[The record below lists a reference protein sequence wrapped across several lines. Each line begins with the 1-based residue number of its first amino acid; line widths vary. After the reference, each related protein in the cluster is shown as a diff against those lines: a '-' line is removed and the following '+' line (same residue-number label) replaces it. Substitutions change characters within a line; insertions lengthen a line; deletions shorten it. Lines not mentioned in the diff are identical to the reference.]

1 MSASGHSQTGVP
13 AAAERTLAPPLPP
26 PAPADAARLPPLI
39 SRRPEA
45 MLDLVVRRFM
55 RHRLAVAGLVVLA
68 ILVLSAVLAP
78 AITMDP
84 DALSVSDRKQGPSLE
99 HPFGTDEAGRDIF
112 ARTLHGG
119 RISLTIGL
127 AATLVALAI
136 GTGLGAAAG
145 YFGGPLDALL
155 MRLTDAFLCF
165 PQLFVLIV
173 LGTLINATAL
183 RFLQG
188 SIVPI
193 AFVIGVLSWMGLA
206 RLVRATFLSLKE
218 KEFVEAARAAGG
230 SNARIMVRHVLPGAV
245 GPIVVQASLLVA
257 ATIIT
262 ESGLSYLGYGVQPPT
277 ATWGNLLRDAQPHM
291 QQLPVFAIAPGMMIF
306 LTVISINF
314 VGDGLRD
321 ALDPYGRR

>member
-1 MSASGHSQTGVP
+1 
-13 AAAERTLAPPLPP
+13 
-26 PAPADAARLPPLI
+26 
-39 SRRPEA
+39 
-45 MLDLVVRRFM
+45 MLDLVVRRFK
-55 RHRLAVAGLVVLA
+55 RHHLAVAGLVVLA
-68 ILVLSAVLAP
+68 ILILSAILAP
-78 AITMDP
+78 MITPDP
-84 DALSVSDRKQGPSLE
+84 DALSVSERKLGPSWE

-127 AATLVALAI
+127 AATLIALAI
-136 GTGLGAAAG
+136 GTAFGAAAG
-145 YFGGPLDALL
+145 YFGGVLDAGL

-173 LGTLINATAL
+173 LGTLIRTTEL
-183 RFLQG
+183 RVLQG
-188 SIVPI
+188 SILPI
-193 AFVIGVLSWMGLA
+193 ALVIGVLSWMGLA

-218 KEFVEAARAAGG
+218 KEFVEAARAAGSG
-230 SNARIMVRHVLPGAV
+230 NARIMLRHVLPGAV

-257 ATIIT
+257 ASIIT

-291 QQLPVFAIAPGMMIF
+291 QQLPIFAIAPGMMIF

>member
-1 MSASGHSQTGVP
+1 MM
-13 AAAERTLAPPLPP
+13 R
-26 PAPADAARLPPLI
+26 
-39 SRRPEA
+39 
-45 MLDLVVRRFM
+45 DLVVRRFL
-55 RHRLAVAGLVVLA
+55 RHHLAVIGLIVLA
-68 ILVLSAVLAP
+68 VLIASALLAP
-78 AITMDP
+78 AITQDP
-84 DALSVSDRKQGPSLE
+84 NALSVSERKSGPSWNHL
-99 HPFGTDEAGRDIF
+99 FGTDEAGRDIL
-112 ARTLHGG
+112 ARTLYGG

-127 AATLVALAI
+127 AATLIALAI

-173 LGTLINATAL
+173 LGTLIRTTEL
-183 RFLQG
+183 RVLQG
-188 SIVPI
+188 SIAPI
-193 AFVIGVLSWMGLA
+193 ALVIGVLSWMGLA

-218 KEFVEAARAAGG
+218 KEFVEAARAAGSG
-230 SNARIMVRHVLPGAV
+230 NARIMLRHVLPGAI

-257 ATIIT
+257 ASIIT

-291 QQLPVFAIAPGMMIF
+291 QQLPIFAIAPGMMIF
-306 LTVISINF
+306 LTVMSINF

>member
-1 MSASGHSQTGVP
+1 MSATSQSGVATDVCSD
-13 AAAERTLAPPLPP
+13 AADRPLPAT
-26 PAPADAARLPPLI
+26 PASLDVGPA
-39 SRRPEA
+39 RRHDT
-45 MLDLVVRRFM
+45 MLDLLARRFL
-55 RHRLAVAGLVVLA
+55 RHRLAVIGLIVLT
-68 ILVLSAVLAP
+68 VLIASALLAP
-78 AITMDP
+78 LITQDP
-84 DALSVSDRKQGPSLE
+84 NALSVSERELGPSWDHLL
-99 HPFGTDEAGRDIF
+99 GTDEAGRDIL

-127 AATLVALAI
+127 AATLIALAI

-173 LGTLINATAL
+173 LGTLIRTTEL
-183 RFLQG
+183 RVLQG
-188 SIVPI
+188 SIAPI
-193 AFVIGVLSWMGLA
+193 ALVIGVLSWMGLA

-218 KEFVEAARAAGG
+218 KEFVEAARAAGSG
-230 SNARIMVRHVLPGAV
+230 NARIMLRHVLPGAV

-257 ATIIT
+257 ASIIT
-262 ESGLSYLGYGVQPPT
+262 ESGLSYLGYGVLPPT

-291 QQLPVFAIAPGMMIF
+291 QQLPIFAIAPGMMIF
-306 LTVISINF
+306 LTVMSINF

>member
-1 MSASGHSQTGVP
+1 MTAASQGSTP
-13 AAAERTLAPPLPP
+13 AALSPAGPVSELPTMKPVSLATRP
-26 PAPADAARLPPLI
+26 
-39 SRRPEA
+39 RRQDT
-45 MLDLVVRRFM
+45 MLDLIVRRFL
-55 RHRLAVAGLVVLA
+55 RHHLAVAGLMVL
-68 ILVLSAVLAP
+68 LVLILSAVLAP
-78 AITMDP
+78 YITQDP
-84 DALSVSDRKQGPSLE
+84 NALSVSARKQGPSWAHL
-99 HPFGTDEAGRDIF
+99 FGTDEAGRDVF
-112 ARTLHGG
+112 ARTLYGG
-119 RISLTIGL
+119 RISLSIGL
-127 AATLVALAI
+127 AATLIALAI
-136 GTGLGAAAG
+136 GTALGAAAG
-145 YFGGPLDALL
+145 YFGGLLDAGL

-173 LGTLINATAL
+173 LGTLIRTTEL
-183 RFLQG
+183 RVLQG

-193 AFVIGVLSWMGLA
+193 ALVIGILSWMGLA

-218 KEFVEAARAAGG
+218 KEFVEAARAAGSG
-230 SNARIMVRHVLPGAV
+230 DARIMLRHVLPGAV

-257 ATIIT
+257 ASIIT

-291 QQLPVFAIAPGMMIF
+291 QQLPVFAIAPGLMIF

>member
-1 MSASGHSQTGVP
+1 
-13 AAAERTLAPPLPP
+13 
-26 PAPADAARLPPLI
+26 
-39 SRRPEA
+39 
-45 MLDLVVRRFM
+45 LV
-55 RHRLAVAGLVVLA
+55 
-68 ILVLSAVLAP
+68 
-78 AITMDP
+78 
-84 DALSVSDRKQGPSLE
+84 
-99 HPFGTDEAGRDIF
+99 
-112 ARTLHGG
+112 
-119 RISLTIGL
+119 
-127 AATLVALAI
+127 I
-136 GTGLGAAAG
+136 GTAFGAVAG

-173 LGTLINATAL
+173 LGTLIRATEL

-193 AFVIGVLSWMGLA
+193 ALVIGVLSWMGLA

-230 SNARIMVRHVLPGAV
+230 SNARVMLRHVLPGAV

-257 ATIIT
+257 ASIIT

-291 QQLPVFAIAPGMMIF
+291 QALPIFAIAPGLMIF

>member
-1 MSASGHSQTGVP
+1 VSVSSQTG
-13 AAAERTLAPPLPP
+13 AAPGLLRDAGDLPTLSASLAP
-26 PAPADAARLPPLI
+26 AR
-39 SRRPEA
+39 RAET
-45 MLDLVVRRFM
+45 MLELVARRFL

-68 ILVLSAVLAP
+68 LLMLSAVLAP
-78 AITMDP
+78 AITQDP
-84 DALSVSDRKQGPSLE
+84 NALSVSERKSGPTWSHL
-99 HPFGTDEAGRDIF
+99 FGTDEAGRDVF
-112 ARTLHGG
+112 ARTLYGG
-119 RISLTIGL
+119 RISLSIGL
-127 AATLVALAI
+127 AATLIALAI
-136 GTGLGAAAG
+136 GTALGAAAG
-145 YFGGPLDALL
+145 YFGGLLDAAL

-173 LGTLINATAL
+173 LGTLIRSTEL
-183 RFLQG
+183 RVLQG
-188 SIVPI
+188 SIAPI
-193 AFVIGVLSWMGLA
+193 ALVIGVLSWMGLA

-218 KEFVEAARAAGG
+218 KEFVDAARAAGSG
-230 SNARIMVRHVLPGAV
+230 NVRIMLRHVLPGAV

-257 ATIIT
+257 ASIIT

-306 LTVISINF
+306 LTVMSINF